1 VRGGVYNEAVTIPTS
16 GSAAGGY
23 ITFQSYSGETAIVDG
38 STLTVPNTTSGLF
51 TLQDKSYIRLIGFE
65 IRNYKTSKS
74 SALGYVPAG
83 IYIQGA
89 GDHIEIRNNRIH
101 DIQTLYQPPS
111 IPALGVA
118 GAFGLAVYGTNAT
131 ASISNLTIDGNE
143 LYNLMTGSSESLVLN
158 GNVQNCSITNNIIYN
173 NSNIGIDAIGFQGTS
188 ADPATDQA
196 RNGVISGNLVYNITS
211 VGNVAYG
218 PNAVANGIYVDGGTG
233 IIIERNSVHNVDIGI
248 ELASEHSG
256 RFTSNVIARSN
267 LVFFSHTVGF
277 SIGGYAATVGGT
289 RNCSIVNNTLFE
301 NDTSL
306 TGSGEFQIQY
316 SNSGANNLFE
326 NNIVYAGSQG
336 LLINSIY
343 PNSSAQLGAVD
354 HNLYFAAGGA
364 SVSWTWNGTS
374 YLTFASYLA
383 ATGGKEAGSRFAD
396 PQFFSL
402 GNPNVTPPIIPD
414 LHVQSTSPAV
424 NAGINLGASVV
435 GTLDFAGN
443 PRVQGAN
450 IDIGAYEQ

>member
-101 DIQTLYQPPS
+101 DIQALYQPPS
-111 IPALGVA
+111 VPALGVA
-118 GAFGLAVYGTNAT
+118 DAFGLAVYGTNAT
-131 ASISNLTIDGNE
+131 ASISNLTIDGNQ

-158 GNVQNCSITNNIIYN
+158 GNVQNCSITNNIIHDN
-173 NSNIGIDAIGFQGTS
+173 NNIGIDAIGFQGTS

-218 PNAVANGIYVDGGTG
+218 PYAAANGIYVGDHH
-233 IIIERNSVHNVDIGI
+233 R
-248 ELASEHSG
+248 
-256 RFTSNVIARSN
+256 
-267 LVFFSHTVGF
+267 
-277 SIGGYAATVGGT
+277 
-289 RNCSIVNNTLFE
+289 
-301 NDTSL
+301 
-306 TGSGEFQIQY
+306 
-316 SNSGANNLFE
+316 
-326 NNIVYAGSQG
+326 
-336 LLINSIY
+336 
-343 PNSSAQLGAVD
+343 AQLGSQRGHWD
-354 HNLYFAAGGA
+354 
-364 SVSWTWNGTS
+364 
-374 YLTFASYLA
+374 
-383 ATGGKEAGSRFAD
+383 
-396 PQFFSL
+396 
-402 GNPNVTPPIIPD
+402 
-414 LHVQSTSPAV
+414 
-424 NAGINLGASVV
+424 
-435 GTLDFAGN
+435 
-443 PRVQGAN
+443 
-450 IDIGAYEQ
+450 